1 VHCGSQA
8 HLKLGEPDIFLTEY
22 TFSQIMKREMNP
34 TTAMVPCPV
43 VLLSVYGPE
52 RPNIITLSWAAN
64 VCSKPPTMVIGIR
77 PERHSYNLVKDAGEY
92 VLNIPSVEQ
101 LEGTVFAGSKSGRDF
116 DKFSE
121 CGFTPEPASKIKASM
136 IKECPINIEC
146 KTRQIVPLGAHDLFI
161 AEVVTAHID
170 ESVLDEKGRF
180 DASKTTL
187 FTYLPLNGQ
196 YWSLGKKI
204 G

>member
-1 VHCGSQA
+1 
-8 HLKLGEPDIFLTEY
+8 
-22 TFSQIMKREMNP
+22 MKREINP
-34 TTAMVPCPV
+34 GTVMVPCPV
-43 VLLSVYGPE
+43 VLLSVDGPD

-64 VCSKPPTMVIGIR
+64 VCSKPPTMVVGIR
-77 PERHSYNLVKDAGEY
+77 PERHSYDLVKNAGEF

-121 CGFTPEPASKIKASM
+121 CGFTSEPASKIKAPI

-196 YWSLGKKI
+196 YWSLGEKI

>member
-1 VHCGSQA
+1 
-8 HLKLGEPDIFLTEY
+8 
-22 TFSQIMKREMNP
+22 MKKEMNP

-43 VLLSVYGPE
+43 VLLSVSGPD

-77 PERHSYNLVKDAGEY
+77 PERYSYDLVKDAGEY
-92 VLNIPSVEQ
+92 VLNIPSVDQ
-101 LEGTVFAGSKSGRDF
+101 LDGTVFAGTKSGRDF

-121 CGFTPEPASKIKASM
+121 CGFTSELASKVKAPM

-146 KTRQIVPLGAHDLFI
+146 KTREIVPLGAHDLFI
-161 AEVVTAHID
+161 VDVLAVHID
-170 ESVLDEKGRF
+170 KSVLDEKGRL
-180 DASKTTL
+180 DASEANL

-196 YWSLGKKI
+196 YWTLGEKLR
-204 G
+204 

>member
-1 VHCGSQA
+1 
-8 HLKLGEPDIFLTEY
+8 
-22 TFSQIMKREMNP
+22 M
-34 TTAMVPCPV
+34 
-43 VLLSVYGPE
+43 
-52 RPNIITLSWAAN
+52 
-64 VCSKPPTMVIGIR
+64 
-77 PERHSYNLVKDAGEY
+77 
-92 VLNIPSVEQ
+92 
-101 LEGTVFAGSKSGRDF
+101 FAGSKSGRDF

-121 CGFTPEPASKIKASM
+121 CGFTPEPASKIKAPM
-136 IKECPINIEC
+136 IRECPINIEC

-161 AEVVTAHID
+161 AEVVTAHIN

-196 YWSLGKKI
+196 YWSLGEKI

>member
-1 VHCGSQA
+1 VLCVSQL
-8 HLKLGEPDIFLTEY
+8 HLKLDEPDIFLTENG
-22 TFSQIMKREMNP
+22 FPESMKREINAG
-34 TTAMVPCPV
+34 TVLVPCPV
-43 VLLSVYGPE
+43 VLLSVDGPD

-64 VCSKPPTMVIGIR
+64 VCSKPPTMVLGIR

-101 LEGTVFAGSKSGRDF
+101 IEGTVFAGSKSGRDY

-121 CGFTPEPASKIKASM
+121 CGFTPIPAFKIKASM
-136 IKECPINIEC
+136 IEECPINIEC
-146 KTRQIVPLGAHDLFI
+146 KTKQIVPLGAHDLFI

-170 ESVLDEKGRF
+170 ESVLDENGKF

-196 YWSLGKKI
+196 YWTLGKKLR
-204 G
+204 

>member
-1 VHCGSQA
+1 MSRIRAAVDD
-8 HLKLGEPDIFLTEY
+8 PDIFLTEY
-22 TFSQIMKREMNP
+22 VPSNGMKREINP
-34 TTAMVPCPV
+34 GTVMVPCPV
-43 VLLSVYGPE
+43 VLLSVDGPD

-64 VCSKPPTMVIGIR
+64 VCSKPPTMVVGIR
-77 PERHSYNLVKDAGEY
+77 PERHSYNLVKNAGEY
-92 VLNIPSVEQ
+92 VLNIPSAEQ
-101 LEGTVFAGSKSGRDF
+101 IEGTVFAGSKSGRDF

-121 CGFTPEPASKIKASM
+121 GGFTPEPASEIKAPM

-146 KTRQIVPLGAHDLFI
+146 RTREIVPLGAHDLFI

-170 ESVLDEKGRF
+170 ESVLDENGRF

-196 YWSLGKKI
+196 YWTLGKKLR
-204 G
+204 